1 MASGFQQDTNQL
13 NPNFYRIS
21 IDLTGYDSTAANTT
35 AGGVEVDSNDSF
47 ATLNT
52 TLANSQ
58 RRARGNLR
66 WEAILHALQRAG
78 DCKILDVTSTEGASN
93 PLDVADDVTT
103 GLAFTVM
110 YERDAF
116 VLSTVQDI
124 LIAEGRVSGG
134 SARLSDNATLGSAT
148 ACTTIPLAIEE
159 LVVRGITKGY
169 RDYTA
174 PGTAV
179 SSTLD
184 VFTKSARVFDGLSGG
199 QEKLTVASPVT
210 PVVAHTDV
218 TVSLITTATLVTA
231 DY

>member
-13 NPNFYRIS
+13 NPNFFRIS

-66 WEAILHALQRAG
+66 WDAILQSLQRFG

-116 VLSTVQDI
+116 VLPAVQAM

-134 SARLSDNATLGSAT
+134 VAKLSDNATLGSAT
-148 ACTTIPLAIEE
+148 TCSTTALAIQE

-179 SSTLD
+179 SSSLD
-184 VFTKSARVFDGLSGG
+184 VFTKSARIYDGLSGG

-218 TVSLITTATLVTA
+218 TVSLITTTTLVTA